1 MKKWIRR
8 STCSIYGLF
17 LRLGDFD
24 NGTLK
29 GLGYVCGLGY
39 TEFPAILTD
48 VGDAVKNDL
57 SCMRY
62 EDGLHMIR
70 IIDTQCGYCWERL
83 MTSIS
88 NTALSK
94 PIRMR
99 NAYFSL

>member
-1 MKKWIRR
+1 MKKWLRR

-39 TEFPAILTD
+39 TEFPAILTE

-70 IIDTQCGYCWERL
+70 II
-83 MTSIS
+83 
-88 NTALSK
+88 
-94 PIRMR
+94 
-99 NAYFSL
+99 